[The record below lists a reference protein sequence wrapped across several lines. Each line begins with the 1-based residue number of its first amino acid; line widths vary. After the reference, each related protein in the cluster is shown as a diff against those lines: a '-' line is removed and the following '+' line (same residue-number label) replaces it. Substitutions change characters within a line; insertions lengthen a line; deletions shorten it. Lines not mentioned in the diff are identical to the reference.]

1 MGSPIHRL
9 REGEEVT
16 ANEPTYE
23 LVATDELARLH
34 RIEEA
39 AREVL
44 NEWQGRRSAT
54 PLLAA
59 IAALRAA
66 LKEKPP

>member
-1 MGSPIHRL
+1 MSP
-9 REGEEVT
+9 
-16 ANEPTYE
+16 NDQTYE
-23 LVATDELARLH
+23 SVSRAELARLH

-44 NEWQGRRSAT
+44 NQLQGRRSAT
-54 PLLAA
+54 PMLAA

-66 LKEKPP
+66 LKEEPSR